1 MQFAKPILLKQKKVR
16 AHLRM
21 CVFFCNFA
29 PEMKTVTVL
38 LIAGWFSVSAEK
50 QVCFS
55 PGNLQYKAEGTHQTA
70 DGEEKTGVWQFAT
83 NAWEEAQS
91 PWLDKFA
98 WATSG
103 WDNTANDPHAI
114 RFEPTENNTT
124 ILVLNEDNCTGYGPS
139 QGGERSQDL
148 TGNSAKHD
156 WGVYNAISNGG
167 DKAGEWRTLLYSEWE
182 YLFYSREKADELYA
196 FAYLKTPDSI
206 AGIVLLPD
214 GWTGGTLKEGYT
226 LAEWETMQEK
236 GAVFLPEGKY
246 WTASGDNS
254 NNNKFAIALYFE
266 EGTNNDPQDTQ
277 EERYSQLPV
286 RLVQDYVNPATGLE
300 EMRLGTRGHKTL
312 RNGQLLVEHGEKLFN
327 MLGQKVH

>member
-1 MQFAKPILLKQKKVR
+1 M
-16 AHLRM
+16 RM

-103 WDNTANDPHAI
+103 WDNTADDPDAKL
-114 RFEPTENNTT
+114 FEPTLNTINNYLASD
-124 ILVLNEDNCTGYGPS
+124 INCTGYGPS
-139 QGGERSQDL
+139 QGGGRSQDL
-148 TGNSAKHD
+148 TGNSANYD
-156 WGVYNAISNGG
+156 WGIFNAISNGG
-167 DKAGEWRTLLYSEWE
+167 NEVGKWRTLLYSEWE
-182 YLFYSREKADELYA
+182 YLF
-196 FAYLKTPDSI
+196 KTRDNASDLHRLVH
-206 AGIVLLPD
+206 IVTQTEDIGGLIILPD
-214 GWTGGTLKEGYT
+214 GWKGDDLKTEYT
-226 LAEWETMQEK
+226 ETEWQVLENA
-236 GAVFLPEGKY
+236 GAIFMPDGEY
-246 WTASGDNS
+246 WTATGLTDNK
-254 NNNKFAIALYFE
+254 NQMARALTFSYV
-266 EGTNNDPQDTQ
+266 NDEDPCSDPALGKTI
-277 EERYSQLPV
+277 RFTHLPV
-286 RLVQDYVNPATGLE
+286 RLAKDYVDPATGVE
-300 EMRLGTRGHKTL
+300 NIAQSERTTQKIL